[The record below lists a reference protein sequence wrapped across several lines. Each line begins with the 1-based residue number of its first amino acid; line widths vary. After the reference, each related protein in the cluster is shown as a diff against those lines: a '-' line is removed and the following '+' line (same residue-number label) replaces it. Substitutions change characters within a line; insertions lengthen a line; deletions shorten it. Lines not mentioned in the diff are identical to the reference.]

1 MQANGK
7 WPPAPCLKYLEKRV
21 CPVIF
26 LGPLF
31 VGKQENSWKH
41 LPPLPS
47 PSPLPTPSPP
57 PPPPLLSPTSYPP
70 KKNARTGTSGIW
82 GGQPFT
88 KTVSCTNTQTPNRQM
103 RGSQHLQG
111 CPTVRLPLY
120 EEGIL
125 DGHKL
130 MTVYRTSS
138 LKKISLYK
146 FGLNFDN
153 SFSGKFGTIFEKI
166 TVANFVFLRN
176 PKCVYNFCFCFN
188 ETSRLTIDILMR

>member
-1 MQANGK
+1 MQS
-7 WPPAPCLKYLEKRV
+7 CL
-21 CPVIF
+21 
-26 LGPLF
+26 
-31 VGKQENSWKH
+31 
-41 LPPLPS
+41 
-47 PSPLPTPSPP
+47 
-57 PPPPLLSPTSYPP
+57 
-70 KKNARTGTSGIW
+70 
-82 GGQPFT
+82 
-88 KTVSCTNTQTPNRQM
+88 TQTPNRQM

-188 ETSRLTIDILMR
+188 ETSRLTIDILMRVKLKRPESDMVIWLK